1 MKTTNKSKK
10 QLALALMSGLISST
24 IIGYYSLLIT
34 SFIKYNFKPTKL
46 KRMNFTQFFYFA

>member
-46 KRMNFTQFFYFA
+46 KRINFTQFFYFA